1 MIISE
6 DNLQQE
12 QYLKSLFK
20 IFYEKK
26 YLFISIII
34 SFLLLGL
41 TTSYFF
47 PNQYKSEAV
56 LSAQINKLNPST
68 NAPNISGGLSSL
80 GIDIGSVGS
89 SGNDEIDR
97 ALAISK
103 SKSLLKNL
111 IEKYDDILPSLMASK
126 KYTFS
131 DDNLTFD
138 TKKYDVEKKN
148 WVRNVSPPKKKT
160 PSFVEAHEEYLKIF
174 KSRKNRLNG
183 HVTMSVEHIS
193 PSFAKSFLERIIL
206 EMNLYGQKTDIEDAK
221 NSISFL
227 ENKISQ
233 NTSIEL
239 KNSLSRLIEKQL
251 QIEMLA
257 SNNDEYLLNVIDYPF
272 LPEKKTFPNRLV
284 FMSIGLLIGFLF
296 SLIYA
301 IFMIG
306 NLGKSREDS

>member
-1 MIISE
+1 MSILE

-12 QYLKSLFK
+12 QYLKTLFK

-34 SFLLLGL
+34 SSLLLGL
-41 TTSYFF
+41 TISYFF
-47 PNQYKSEAV
+47 PNYYKSEAV
-56 LSAQINKLNPST
+56 LSSQTNKLNSSS
-68 NAPNISGGLSSL
+68 NVPNIAGGFSSL
-80 GIDIGSVGS
+80 GIDIGSIGS
-89 SGNDEIDR
+89 SGNEDVDR

-111 IEKYDDILPSLMASK
+111 IKKYDDILPSIMAPE
-126 KYTFS
+126 KYIFS
-131 DDNLTFD
+131 DDKLIFD
-138 TKKYDVEKKN
+138 NSKYDVDRKN
-148 WVRNVSPPKKKT
+148 WIRNVSPPKKKI

-183 HVTMSVEHIS
+183 QVSMSVEHIS

-221 NSISFL
+221 NSIFFL
-227 ENKISQ
+227 EEKISQ
-233 NTSIEL
+233 NTSVAL
-239 KNSLSRLIEKQL
+239 KNSLSRLMEKQL

-257 SNNDEYLLNVIDYPF
+257 SSSDEYLLNVIDYPF
-272 LPEKKTFPNRLV
+272 LPEQKTFPNRLI
-284 FMSIGLLIGFLF
+284 FIFIGLLFGRLF

-301 IFMIG
+301 MFMIA
-306 NLGKSREDS
+306 NLNKSRED